1 VPPSEQ
7 KAGHGQAFE
16 QMLALKPGLEFGL
29 AAGAAIVPDR
39 QDACCVNRRRN

>member
-1 VPPSEQ
+1 VPPPEQ

-39 QDACCVNRRRN
+39 QDALLRHRRRN